1 MIGRGLGFGG
11 VLGRPEILVRMA
23 SVEDAAMIAAIH
35 GESFARGWSD
45 GEIEALMRQD
55 NVSALAA
62 EYRNV
67 FGHRSAVGFV
77 LFRTAAD
84 EAEILTIATNQASRR
99 RGVGR
104 ALMEEAIRRLYS
116 ERVGS
121 LFLEVDSGNAAA
133 IALYEA
139 LDFVPVGARSGY
151 YAQGATA
158 ARGALV
164 MRRDI
169 G

>member
-1 MIGRGLGFGG
+1 MIGKGLGFGG
-11 VLGRPEILVRMA
+11 VLGRPEIVVRTA
-23 SVEDAAMIAAIH
+23 SAQDAAMIAAIH
-35 GESFARGWSD
+35 GEAFARGWSD

-55 NVSALAA
+55 NVDALIA
-62 EYRNV
+62 EYRNA
-67 FGHRSAVGFV
+67 FGHRSATGFV
-77 LFRTAAD
+77 LFRSAAE
-84 EAEILTIATNQASRR
+84 EAEILTIAVNPSSRR

-104 ALMEEAIRRLYS
+104 TLMDEAIRRLYAA
-116 ERVGS
+116 RIGS

-139 LDFVPVGARSGY
+139 LEFIPVGERSGY
-151 YAQGATA
+151 YAQGATV

-164 MRRDI
+164 MRRNI

>member
-1 MIGRGLGFGG
+1 MIGKGLGFGG
-11 VLGRPEILVRMA
+11 VLGRPEIVVRTA
-23 SVEDAAMIAAIH
+23 SVEDATMIAAIH

-55 NVSALAA
+55 NVAALAA

-67 FGHRSAVGFV
+67 FGHRNAAGFV
-77 LFRTAAD
+77 LFRSAAD
-84 EAEILTIATNQASRR
+84 EAEILTVAVNPASRR

-104 ALMEEAIRRLYS
+104 ALMEEAIRRLYA
-116 ERVGS
+116 ERIGS
-121 LFLEVDSGNAAA
+121 LFLEVDGGNAAA
-133 IALYEA
+133 IALYEM
-139 LDFVPVGARSGY
+139 LEFIPVGERSGY
-151 YAQGATA
+151 YAHGATP

-169 G
+169 R

>member
-1 MIGRGLGFGG
+1 MIGRGLGFAGI
-11 VLGRPEILVRMA
+11 LGRPEIVVRTA
-23 SVEDAAMIAAIH
+23 LFEDAAIIAAIH
-35 GESFARGWSD
+35 GEAFALGWSD

-55 NVSALAA
+55 NVTALLA
-62 EYRNV
+62 EYRNA
-67 FGHRSAVGFV
+67 FGHRSAAGFV
-77 LFRTAAD
+77 LFRITAS
-84 EAEILTIATNQASRR
+84 EAEILTIAVNQSSRR

-104 ALMEEAIRRLYS
+104 TLMDEAIRRLYA
-116 ERVGS
+116 ERIGG

-139 LDFVPVGARSGY
+139 LDFVPVGERSGY
-151 YAQGATA
+151 HAQDATA

-164 MRRDI
+164 MRRGI

>member
-1 MIGRGLGFGG
+1 MIGKGLGGI
-11 VLGRPEILVRMA
+11 LGRSEIVVRA
-23 SVEDAAMIAAIH
+23 ALPEDAAMIAAVH
-35 GESFARGWSD
+35 GAAFARGWSD

-55 NVSALAA
+55 NVTALAA
-62 EYRNV
+62 EYRNA
-67 FGHRSAVGFV
+67 FGHHSTAGFV

-84 EAEILTIATNQASRR
+84 EAEILTIAVNQASRR

-104 ALMEEAIRRLYS
+104 ALMDEAIRRLYA
-116 ERVGS
+116 ERIGG

-139 LDFVPVGARSGY
+139 LDFVAVGERSGY
-151 YAQGATA
+151 YGQGATA

-164 MRRDI
+164 MRRGI

>member
-1 MIGRGLGFGG
+1 MIGKGLGFGG
-11 VLGRPEILVRMA
+11 ILGRPEIVVRTA
-23 SVEDAAMIAAIH
+23 FEEDAAMIAAIH
-35 GESFARGWSD
+35 GESFRHGWSD

-55 NVSALAA
+55 NVTALAA
-62 EYRNV
+62 EYCNA
-67 FGHRSAVGFV
+67 FGQRSAAGFV
-77 LFRTAAD
+77 LYRTAAD
-84 EAEILTIATNQASRR
+84 EAEILTVAVNPASRR

-104 ALMEEAIRRLYS
+104 ALMEEVIRRLYS
-116 ERVGS
+116 DRIGS

-133 IALYEA
+133 IALYEV
-139 LDFVPVGARSGY
+139 LDFVTVGERSGY
-151 YAQGATA
+151 YAHGATA

>member
-1 MIGRGLGFGG
+1 MIGKGLGIGG
-11 VLGRPEILVRMA
+11 ILRRPEIVVRAA
-23 SVEDAAMIAAIH
+23 SVEDATMIATVH
-35 GESFARGWSD
+35 GEAFERGWSD
-45 GEIEALMRQD
+45 GEIEVLMRQD

-62 EYRNV
+62 EYHNA
-67 FGHRSAVGFV
+67 FGHRSAAGFV

-84 EAEILTIATNQASRR
+84 EAEILTVAVNQASRR

-116 ERVGS
+116 ERIGS

-133 IALYEA
+133 IALYEG
-139 LDFVPVGARSGY
+139 LDFIPVGERSGY
-151 YAQGATA
+151 YAQGPAP

-169 G
+169 S